1 MTDQITPAAFPS
13 TGTGI
18 GDVKIETNYTESAPV
33 EQQST
38 ESAKEQPLEVAES
51 VADVPVTEAATV
63 APAEDKTAQVA
74 RDAIR
79 ERLRAEDAERRL
91 REMQPKSAVPIKQP
105 DINDQKSWGDKYKD
119 APNDYE
125 TFLKAHADWAMEE
138 GRRSERE
145 AFNQAKAQQEQL
157 AIRTEVAKKEQE
169 SRVKHADYDTV
180 INQVAPIIGTIPIL
194 KDFIARNAMG
204 TEVAYELGKNPVVL
218 EQLMRSNVWDAG
230 EQLLNMAARLKAPK
244 VAEITKAP
252 EPITPIG
259 SRETVRPRLA
269 ELAAKDVGAY
279 INQQNKAELARK
291 RRIN

>member
-1 MTDQITPAAFPS
+1 MTEEITVPDAGTT

-18 GDVKIETNYTESAPV
+18 ADVKIETNYTAPV

-38 ESAKEQPLEVAES
+38 EPAVTDKTETAIAPVES
-51 VADVPVTEAATV
+51 EKPVTEPAVADKSAEAAR
-63 APAEDKTAQVA
+63 E
-74 RDAIR
+74 AIR

-91 REMQPKSAVPIKQP
+91 KELQPKSAVPVKQP

-138 GRRSERE
+138 GRRLERE
-145 AFNQAKAQQEQL
+145 AFNQARTQQEQL
-157 AIRTEVAKKEQE
+157 AIRTEVARKEQE
-169 SRVKHADYDTV
+169 SRAKHSDYDAV
-180 INQVAPIIGTIPIL
+180 ISQVAPIIGKIPIV

-244 VAEITKAP
+244 SVEITKAP
-252 EPITPIG
+252 EPITPVG
-259 SRETVRPRLA
+259 SREANRPRLA
-269 ELAAKDVGAY
+269 EQAAKDVGSY
-279 INQQNKAELARK
+279 IKTMNKRELDAR
-291 RRIN
+291 RRVN